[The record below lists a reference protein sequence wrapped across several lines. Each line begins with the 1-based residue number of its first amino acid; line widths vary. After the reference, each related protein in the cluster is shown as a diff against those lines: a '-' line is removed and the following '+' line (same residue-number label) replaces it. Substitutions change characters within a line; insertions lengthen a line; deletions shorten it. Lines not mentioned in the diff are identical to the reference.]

1 MERLREHLTE
11 YPRELRMEHVQEHA
25 AGTPRAHTCLRRSCR
40 AGQNLR
46 APLSSFFPAIDIS
59 PEIVKRYALIYID
72 LHSYL
77 SDFVL
82 ILIMSSE
89 KKAQKK
95 GSQVNFRVEDEL
107 LARIENAAAAEGCSR
122 TVLIRRGVLL
132 VLELIEGKAKNP
144 VSAYLDRLSAYLDSR
159 HKPFYFYPHH
169 GFSEQ
174 GRTSP
179 YLKPDRGNDGGND
192 GKTGDDAEEMEK
204 ELQKLAGIINR
215 LIADGLID
223 VGSKQNQQ

>member
-46 APLSSFFPAIDIS
+46 APLSSFFPVTDIS
-59 PEIVKRYALIYID
+59 PEITKRYALIYIV
-72 LHSYL
+72 LHPYIFN
-77 SDFVL
+77 FVL
-82 ILIMSSE
+82 IMST
-89 KKAQKK
+89 KKMPHRKDAQL
-95 GSQVNFRVEDEL
+95 NL
-107 LARIENAAAAEGCSR
+107 RIDQETLDRIANVAVDGYCSR
-122 TVLIRRGVLL
+122 TELIRRWIMAG
-132 VLELIEGKAKNP
+132 LEQAEGKAQDP
-144 VSAYLDRLSAYLDSR
+144 VSAYLDRVSAYLNNR
-159 HKPFYFYPHH
+159 HKPFYPRY

-174 GRTSP
+174 SRTSP
-179 YLKPDRGNDGGND
+179 YLKNDGENDRKND
-192 GKTGDDAEEMEK
+192 GMETGEDADEMEK

-223 VGSKQNQQ
+223 VGCKQNQR